1 MAVSTARGVHEK
13 GPAPLKITAVRTQD
27 RFPGVMTQILI
38 ADDHEVVRQGVRV
51 LLEANPDWTVCC
63 EAATGRETVTKATE
77 FHPDVVVL
85 DLSLIHIS
93 EPTRL
98 LSISYAVF

>member
-63 EAATGRETVTKATE
+63 EAATGRGAVAKARE
-77 FHPDVVVL
+77 FPPEGVVL
-85 DLSLIHIS
+85 AIPLPGSQGLAAA
-93 EPTRL
+93 RK
-98 LSISYAVF
+98 